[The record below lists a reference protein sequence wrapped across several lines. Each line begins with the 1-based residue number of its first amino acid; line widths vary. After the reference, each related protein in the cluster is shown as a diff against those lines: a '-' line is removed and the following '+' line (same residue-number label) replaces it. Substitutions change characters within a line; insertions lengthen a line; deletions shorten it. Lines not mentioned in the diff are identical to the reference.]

1 MGIGMLLPALLSA
14 IFGGLSL
21 WKQGQSTQTVTEA
34 AKPGAQPGTRAPG
47 DPLFAEDQTAIRAID
62 QNPYAW
68 PLRDI
73 FNRGAELTPQ
83 ATTIAA
89 QMSENQR
96 AGDVQRGYADRIV
109 GIADKSRL
117 GTLAPEVS
125 AFRSDALE
133 RLDAQKANSAAARGR
148 AGQTETTR
156 DELLGRIQGT
166 EKETGDYF
174 RAVRDNP
181 TIFSSN
187 EIEAMASKYAEGN
200 MGQAGVAQAGL
211 EDKAARLGLS
221 GSALAALQLQGE
233 SGQARDVDQYRR
245 DLVIANARERAGR
258 ADTAAGTLATLT
270 TALSGTEAGVGTT
283 YTGLA
288 EDQYGRGD
296 AIDKWINET
305 RIDAA
310 NKLFGTEAGIVSGY
324 DDQRTRA
331 LALRSELEQPEN
343 LALIGSILD
352 EVNRY
357 NTQGVSGAQSEEAQ
371 SYASMMNMM
380 MQLYDAQASR
390 GLQRDLEPSSWD
402 RFLSGGG
409 ANAAIGGGSTVGT
422 FAGLQALGFFK

>member
-21 WKQGQSTQTVTEA
+21 WKQGQSTQTVTKA

-62 QNPYAW
+62 ENTYAW
-68 PLRDI
+68 PLRDV
-73 FNRGAELTPQ
+73 FNSAAELTPQ

-125 AFRSDALE
+125 AFRTDALE
-133 RLDAQKANSAAARGR
+133 RLDAQKANATAARGR
-148 AGQTETTR
+148 AGRTETTR

-187 EIEAMASKYAEGN
+187 EIEAMASKYAEGQQ
-200 MGQAGVAQAGL
+200 GQAGVQQSVL

-233 SGQARDVDQYRR
+233 AGQARDVDQYRR
-245 DLVIANARERAGR
+245 DLVIANARERASR

-270 TALSGTEAGVGTT
+270 NALYGTEAGLDTG

-288 EDQYGRGD
+288 EQQYGRGD
-296 AIDKWINET
+296 AIDQWISQT
-305 RIDAA
+305 RVDTA

-324 DDQRTRA
+324 DDARTRG
-331 LALRSELEQPEN
+331 LAMRGELEQPEN

-352 EVNRY
+352 ELSRY
-357 NTQGVSGAQSEEAQ
+357 NTQAVSGAQAQEGQTAAGLMDTFTGLLEAEQTRRAAAAARPSGFQ
-371 SYASMMNMM
+371 SFM
-380 MQLYDAQASR
+380 
-390 GLQRDLEPSSWD
+390 
-402 RFLSGGG
+402 SGGG
-409 ANAAIGGGSTVGT
+409 SAAAQTAGN
-422 FAGLQALGFFK
+422 AGLMALFGA